1 MNEKELK
8 QAGEKLKKG
17 QAELEARTKT
27 LEENKAEFKEHVVKA
42 EEQFREHV
50 EKTEKRFKEE
60 AKSGA
65 VPFRRPKSC
74 YSDSKTVRAR
84 KAAEA
89 SK

>member
-8 QAGEKLKKG
+8 QAGEELKKS
-17 QAELEARTKT
+17 QATLEA
-27 LEENKAEFKEHVVKA
+27 NKAEFKEYVAKT
-42 EEQFREHV
+42 EQQFQTHV
-50 EKTEKRFKEE
+50 EKAEKRLEE
-60 AKSGA
+60 KAKSGA